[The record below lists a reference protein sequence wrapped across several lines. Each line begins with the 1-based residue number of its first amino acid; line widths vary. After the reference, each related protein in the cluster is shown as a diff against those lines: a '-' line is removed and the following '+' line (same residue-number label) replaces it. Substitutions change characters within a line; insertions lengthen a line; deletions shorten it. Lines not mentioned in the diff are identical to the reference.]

1 MYDILEDNYAFF
13 WVNERMHNIDWLS
26 NKEEYTK
33 RIKNTSSDE
42 KFMQELN
49 NILRDL
55 NNGHTHIVSL
65 DHFEWYYSAYGSKNS
80 WKGNKPWEKVLNDP
94 IVLNRYKFDT
104 SKKRSN

>member
-42 KFMQELN
+42 NLCRN
-49 NILRDL
+49 
-55 NNGHTHIVSL
+55 
-65 DHFEWYYSAYGSKNS
+65 
-80 WKGNKPWEKVLNDP
+80 
-94 IVLNRYKFDT
+94 
-104 SKKRSN
+104 

>member
-1 MYDILEDNYAFF
+1 
-13 WVNERMHNIDWLS
+13 
-26 NKEEYTK
+26 
-33 RIKNTSSDE
+33 
-42 KFMQELN
+42 MQELN

-104 SKKRSN
+104 SKKKKQLKVVNILPTVNQPLKGMF